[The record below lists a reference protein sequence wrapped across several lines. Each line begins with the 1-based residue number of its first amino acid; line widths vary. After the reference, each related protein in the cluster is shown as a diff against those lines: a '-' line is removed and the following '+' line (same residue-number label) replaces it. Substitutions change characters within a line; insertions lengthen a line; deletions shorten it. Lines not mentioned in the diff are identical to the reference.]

1 MLKLKHQ
8 YFDNLMRREDSLEKI
23 LKLGKTEGRKKRG
36 EQGMKRLDSTADS
49 VGMNLSKLWD
59 IVKERVVWGAAVHGV
74 TKIRTW

>member
-59 IVKERVVWGAAVHGV
+59 IVKDRGA
-74 TKIRTW
+74 

>member
-1 MLKLKHQ
+1 MLKLKRQ

-49 VGMNLSKLWD
+49 VGMNLSKLRELEMDREAWC
-59 IVKERVVWGAAVHGV
+59 AAVHGV
-74 TKIRTW
+74 TKSR

>member
-74 TKIRTW
+74 AKVGQD